1 MRRVFEIS
9 EDEAGARLDRWLLA
23 RLSEPTLTR
32 SRLQKLIR
40 SGAVQ
45 LNGQVARPGL
55 RLRPHDLVTIELPD
69 NVQEETL
76 EPEPF
81 TLPILYEDE
90 HIIAVDKP
98 AGMVVYPAPGHPRGT
113 VLNQVISHCA
123 LASFGAPAR
132 PGVVHRLD
140 EGTSGVLVLAKTD
153 LAYLKL
159 VEQFKNRQIEKI
171 YLAVVHGAIA
181 EDEGRIEG
189 PIGRDPAHRQRMR
202 IVSGGKPAITEFRVL
217 KRFDEVT
224 VLEVRPLTGRTHQI
238 RVHLSAIGH
247 PVVGD
252 DLYQTSSG
260 QASLDVHLRQPL
272 AGEGVQSRRSLGL
285 HAWKMRL
292 MHPITGERLELV
304 APIPA
309 EFLELLQGDHD
320 VIPHSCV
327 GERDAPGKHKESNG
341 GEHREDGLKQHPH
354 EPHRE
359 HR

>member
-90 HIIAVDKP
+90 HLIAVDKP

-252 DLYQTSSG
+252 DLYQASSG
-260 QASLDVHLRQPL
+260 LYAFASQRLM
-272 AGEGVQSRRSLGL
+272 L
-285 HAWKMRL
+285 HAWQL
-292 MHPITGERLELV
+292 TLAHPITGERLELV

>member
-1 MRRVFEIS
+1 MRRVFEVS

-252 DLYQTSSG
+252 DLYQ
-260 QASLDVHLRQPL
+260 ASPGPCAFASQRLM
-272 AGEGVQSRRSLGL
+272 L
-285 HAWKMRL
+285 HAWQL
-292 MHPITGERLELV
+292 TLAHPITGERLELV
-304 APIPA
+304 ASIPA

>member
-1 MRRVFEIS
+1 MRRVLTVS
-9 EDEAGARLDRWLLA
+9 EDEAGARLDQWLLA

-45 LNGQVARPGL
+45 LNGQPARPGL
-55 RLRPHDLVTIELPD
+55 RLRPHDIVTVELPE
-69 NVQEETL
+69 NAPEETL
-76 EPEPF
+76 APEPF

-90 HIIAVDKP
+90 HIIAIDKP
-98 AGMVVYPAPGHPRGT
+98 AGMVVYPAAGHPRGT
-113 VLNQVISHCA
+113 VLNQLISHCA
-123 LASFGAPAR
+123 LASFGAPQR

-153 LAYLKL
+153 RAYLKL

-171 YLAVVHGAIA
+171 YLAVVHGRIA

-202 IVSGGKPAITEFRVL
+202 ILPHGKPAITEFRVL

-252 DLYQTSSG
+252 DLYQ
-260 QASLDVHLRQPL
+260 ASPGPY
-272 AGEGVQSRRSLGL
+272 AFASRRLAKMNIKRSLL
-285 HAWKMRL
+285 HAWQMKL
-292 MHPITGERLELV
+292 AHPITGERLELV

-309 EFLELLQGDHD
+309 EFLPLLQGYDD
-320 VIPHSCV
+320 ILAQGSV
-327 GERDAPGKHKESNG
+327 GERDAPIEHKESDTGESWEDRLKQQPHQPN
-341 GEHREDGLKQHPH
+341 GEHR
-354 EPHRE
+354 
-359 HR
+359 